1 MNLTEALLPALRST
15 LWQGTLLFAFPLFI
29 SLLIYTS
36 ERLVTGWFIRTTG
49 YKGIW
54 LTAWLGA
61 PVHESS
67 HALMCFLFRCPIKE
81 VRFFIPDP
89 ESQVLGY
96 VKYTHNP
103 RNPLHWIGRWFI
115 GLAPLFAGSAFLL
128 GLLMLS
134 GSFPVTWRADL
145 LPGQS
150 YDWLSVLGLHIQT
163 LNLAGSELF
172 SLLSKGSFWQNPFN
186 WLILYVSLAVVTH
199 MAPSFAD
206 LKGTL
211 PGWIF
216 MFVLVFLFNYVLLS
230 FGIVISGEN
239 LLYFISLLMTKLLA
253 LALVLS
259 AINLIFWFLVLN
271 VIHRL
276 KTGFWLMGRKHKG

>member
-1 MNLTEALLPALRST
+1 MNFSDSALGALYST
-15 LWQGTLLFAFPLFI
+15 LWQGALLFAFPLFI

-54 LTAWLGA
+54 LTAWLGT
-61 PVHESS
+61 PVHESA

-81 VRFFIPDP
+81 IRFFIPDP

-103 RNPLHWIGRWFI
+103 RNPFHWVGRWFI
-115 GLAPLFAGSAFLL
+115 GLAPLLAGSAVLL

-134 GSFPVTWRADL
+134 GFLPFSWRPDL

-150 YDWLSVLGLHIQT
+150 NDWLTVLGLHIQT
-163 LNLAGSELF
+163 LSSISMEMAGLLF
-172 SLLSKGSFWQNPFN
+172 SGSFWQNPVN

-206 LKGTL
+206 LKGTVA
-211 PGWIF
+211 GWIF
-216 MFVLVFLFNYVLLS
+216 MFVLVFFVN
-230 FGIVISGEN
+230 FIVVYFSVPFSYDG
-239 LLYFISLLMTKLLA
+239 LLYFVSLLLTRLLA
-253 LALVLS
+253 LALILS
-259 AINLIFWFLVLN
+259 LVNLVFWFFVLN

-276 KTGFWLMGRKHKG
+276 KTGFWLMGRQHKG